1 MEASL
6 ARLRSYALGQLKER
20 AGEVAGLKDE
30 FHEFIAQTVADGSA
44 EAGPLITVLQRQDDA
59 ARAFPH
65 VALASLHALLRPFTR
80 RLLILKT
87 LPLEGW
93 LRLAIAARTDLL
105 VGTHGE
111 DMGLLLFQPKGAA
124 VLELAPHYTHFNVE
138 GTGWSNAL
146 GFLSRLKGA
155 VYSGADG
162 VRGPIDP
169 NGRTAEDLD
178 YQMEMAVYVN
188 NSALVGEVER
198 LLKEAKRHAEASVRE
213 AAAAAAAA
221 AAGGG
226 SGEGA
231 PPPPPVTEWPVWHPG
246 YVSEAVSFPASVEV
260 VKY

>member
-1 MEASL
+1 MLSL
-6 ARLRSYALGQLKER
+6 GEDARNPGK
-20 AGEVAGLKDE
+20 AGRRLDGGATCEV
-30 FHEFIAQTVADGSA
+30 VADGSP
-44 EAGPLITVLQRQDDA
+44 ESGPLITVLQLPEDA
-59 ARAFPH
+59 ARSFPH
-65 VALASLHALLRPFTR
+65 VALASLHALFRPFTQ
-80 RLLILKT
+80 RLLIIKT

-138 GTGWSNAL
+138 GTGCSNAL

-162 VRGPIDP
+162 VKGPINP

-188 NSALVGEVER
+188 NSALVGEVDR
-198 LLKEAKRHAEASVRE
+198 LLKEAKRNAE
-213 AAAAAAAA
+213 AAAKE
-221 AAGGG
+221 AAGGSG
-226 SGEGA
+226 SGSGS
-231 PPPPPVTEWPVWHPG
+231 VGEWPRWHPG
-246 YVSEAVSFPASVEV
+246 YVSEAVSFPAKEEV